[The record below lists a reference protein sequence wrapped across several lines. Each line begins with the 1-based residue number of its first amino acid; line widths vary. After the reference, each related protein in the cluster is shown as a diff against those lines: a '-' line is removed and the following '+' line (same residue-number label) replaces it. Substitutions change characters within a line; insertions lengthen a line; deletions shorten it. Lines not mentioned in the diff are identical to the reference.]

1 MSSPAT
7 PVYAFGWLF
16 IDGTIVQNDVEGYA
30 YDRQMCRLIKLD
42 VTLNY
47 KQLSQIIAA
56 RLKIDTNL
64 YRLKIMHRCFN
75 PLTKMFAVAPVLD
88 DDDVALMF
96 ELVLSSGVKNSVV
109 ELYLEKVLI
118 HNALVEKMSVDVGLG
133 ALNSSTVQTVVVPR
147 QVEKVL
153 VSRDLE
159 KGGENVEV
167 SDDGEESGGSNKKT
181 PCKQGVFRKGKMPSG
196 KNQGEDSGSPFFR
209 SFDGSCRVA
218 TPKEPIFTMIGDV
231 LHVTDLKKGMVFA
244 TREELSEI
252 VYQVHSRDHLEVKGV
267 RKNSCRWSVQC
278 KRRADGCIWS
288 LRATKRKRHGFFEI
302 MKIWG
307 AHTCM
312 NQIIT
317 EDNANLTNCS
327 IIEAPNVQVSVDPF
341 V

>member
-7 PVYAFGWLF
+7 PVYVFGWLYT
-16 IDGTIVQNDVEGYA
+16 DGNIVQNDVDGYA

-47 KQLSQIIAA
+47 KQLSQIIVTK
-56 RLKIDTNL
+56 LKIDTNL

-75 PLTKMFAVAPVLD
+75 PLTNMFAVAPVLD

-118 HNALVEKMSVDVGLG
+118 DNALVEKMSVDVGWG
-133 ALNSSTVQTVVVPR
+133 ALNSSTVQTAVVP
-147 QVEKVL
+147 QEVEKVVV
-153 VSRDLE
+153 VSQDVGKR
-159 KGGENVEV
+159 GENVEV
-167 SDDGEESGGSNKKT
+167 SDDVEESGGSNKKT
-181 PCKQGVFRKGKMPSG
+181 PCKQRVIRKGKMPRG
-196 KNQGEDSGSPFFR
+196 KNKGEDSGIPLYT

-218 TPKEPIFTMIGDV
+218 SPKEPVFTMIGDV
-231 LHVTDLKKGMVFA
+231 LHVADLKKGMVFA
-244 TREELSEI
+244 SREELSDI
-252 VYQVHSRDHLEVKGV
+252 VNQVHSRDHLEVKGV
-267 RKNSCRWSVQC
+267 RKNSCRWTVQC

-312 NQIIT
+312 NPNIT
-317 EDNANLTNCS
+317 EDNANLTICS
-327 IIEAPNVQVSVDPF
+327 NIEEVANA
-341 V
+341 